1 MIEPNNSDNESRN
14 SNETSDNMDINM
26 YVRRVKDI
34 NEDLGEINLE
44 ILLVNSLKINAIKV
58 QEVTD
63 AFLVNKPY
71 ISIFCFTETKVDCI
85 DFIPVG
91 LKLFTK

>member
-1 MIEPNNSDNESRN
+1 
-14 SNETSDNMDINM
+14 MDINL

-58 QEVTD
+58 QVVTD
-63 AFLVNKPY
+63 AFSGK
-71 ISIFCFTETKVDCI
+71 
-85 DFIPVG
+85 
-91 LKLFTK
+91 